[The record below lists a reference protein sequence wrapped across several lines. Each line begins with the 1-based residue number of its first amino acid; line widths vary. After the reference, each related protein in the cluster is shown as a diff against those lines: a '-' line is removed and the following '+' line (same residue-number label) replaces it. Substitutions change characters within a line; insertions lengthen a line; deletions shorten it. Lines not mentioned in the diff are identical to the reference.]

1 MMIRARLFAA
11 KPVPKIVNKGL
22 SDNINLRGLIQNRT
36 FSRYRLFIILFL
48 ECPTYVPTD
57 FSLSFSN
64 FSNRPKSMKSQIKL
78 SQPNGQLKL
87 LLILLM
93 VMFTSGCAVYQPAD
107 PNNLCNIFGG
117 EPDWYEA
124 AVGAKKRWKTSI
136 PGMMAIMYQES
147 RFVGHARPKR
157 EWFLGFIPLF
167 RKSSAFGYAQA
178 QDPVWDEYTDDGHAF
193 DVRDD
198 FDDAINFIGWYMNGS
213 TRSLGIKKSD
223 IYSQY
228 LAYHEGRGG
237 FKRKT
242 YNKKPW
248 LKQVAGKVKRQ
259 SQRYQRQFNRCK
271 GRLDDSISG
280 WF

>member
-1 MMIRARLFAA
+1 
-11 KPVPKIVNKGL
+11 
-22 SDNINLRGLIQNRT
+22 
-36 FSRYRLFIILFL
+36 
-48 ECPTYVPTD
+48 
-57 FSLSFSN
+57 
-64 FSNRPKSMKSQIKL
+64 MKSQRQ
-78 SQPNGQLKL
+78 SNQLNYNLKS
-87 LLILLM
+87 LLIALF
-93 VMFTSGCAVYQPAD
+93 VAFGSGCAVYRPAD
-107 PNNLCNIFGG
+107 TNNICNIFGG

-124 AVGAKKRWKTSI
+124 AVGAKNRWKISI
-136 PGMMAIMYQES
+136 PDMMAIMHQES

-167 RKSSAFGYAQA
+167 RKSSAYGYAQA
-178 QDPVWDEYTDDGHAF
+178 QDPVWSEYTTDGHAF

-248 LKQVAGKVKRQ
+248 LKEVAGKVKRK
-259 SQRYQRQFNRCK
+259 SQHFKGQLSTCK
-271 GRLDDSISG
+271 ASLDDAISG

>member
-1 MMIRARLFAA
+1 MH
-11 KPVPKIVNKGL
+11 
-22 SDNINLRGLIQNRT
+22 
-36 FSRYRLFIILFL
+36 
-48 ECPTYVPTD
+48 
-57 FSLSFSN
+57 
-64 FSNRPKSMKSQIKL
+64 
-78 SQPNGQLKL
+78 
-87 LLILLM
+87 
-93 VMFTSGCAVYQPAD
+93 
-107 PNNLCNIFGG
+107 
-117 EPDWYEA
+117 
-124 AVGAKKRWKTSI
+124 
-136 PGMMAIMYQES
+136 QES
-147 RFVGHARPKR
+147 RFVGHAKPKR
-157 EWFLGFIPLF
+157 KWFLGFIPLF

-178 QDPVWDEYTDDGHAF
+178 QDPVWDEYTADGHAF

-213 TRSLGIKKSD
+213 TRNLGIKKSD

-259 SQRYQRQFNRCK
+259 SQRYQGQLNTCK
-271 GRLDDSISG
+271 ARLDDAISG

>member
-1 MMIRARLFAA
+1 M
-11 KPVPKIVNKGL
+11 
-22 SDNINLRGLIQNRT
+22 
-36 FSRYRLFIILFL
+36 
-48 ECPTYVPTD
+48 
-57 FSLSFSN
+57 
-64 FSNRPKSMKSQIKL
+64 
-78 SQPNGQLKL
+78 
-87 LLILLM
+87 
-93 VMFTSGCAVYQPAD
+93 YQPAD

-124 AVGAKKRWKTSI
+124 AVDAKNRWKTSI
-136 PGMMAIMYQES
+136 PGMMAIMHQES

-213 TRSLGIKKSD
+213 TLSLGIKKSD

-242 YNKKPW
+242 YNRKPW

-259 SQRYQRQFNRCK
+259 SQRYQGQLNSCK
-271 GRLDDSISG
+271 ARLDDSISG